1 MALLRAFIR
10 TARMARNT
18 SRLAAGLPADDEVL
32 LDAPDDRLGPA
43 LVAAGRGEYGPA
55 AELLATTRAAAEWE
69 DRDRC
74 TRRLAAFARSRPEWL
89 ADWRAADPHDPDALL
104 VGAQLAVDRCWESP
118 ARAEL
123 LGELGPLITAAAEA
137 EPRDPVPWRIALDH
151 ARGTHAGHAAFERLW
166 GEAVRRAPHHY
177 GCHVAALQYLSAAC
191 CAQWG
196 DTPHTERPSHRECF
210 DFAERAAQDAL
221 PCSLVQALP
230 VRAAFACLTD
240 GCGAAVPRIRP
251 DARGTAV
258 ARALPDAGG
267 EAMAQARPDAGGA
280 AVPRARLDAA
290 ADLAIAL
297 SAGYPAGDPWPA
309 EVRNLLAYVLVRLE
323 RWPDALDQ
331 LRLIGPHATSFP
343 WDRIS
348 DDPLGQFLEVRDGVR
363 IAVASQLP
371 LGGPVP
377 PGLTAVPR
385 QPWGFEDAPPY
396 PRSEHDGRARSG
408 DH

>member
-1 MALLRAFIR
+1 MVGTMALLRAFIR
-10 TARMARNT
+10 TARMARNA

-32 LDAPDDRLGPA
+32 LDAPDDRLGPG

-89 ADWRAADPHDPDALL
+89 ADWRAADPQDPDALL
-104 VGAQLAVDRCWESP
+104 VGTQLAVDRCWESP

-151 ARGTHAGHAAFERLW
+151 ARGAHAGHAAFERLW
-166 GEAVRRAPHHY
+166 GEAVRRSPHHY

-240 GCGAAVPRIRP
+240 GCGA
-251 DARGTAV
+251 T
-258 ARALPDAGG
+258 
-267 EAMAQARPDAGGA
+267 
-280 AVPRARLDAA
+280 VPRARLDAA

-297 SAGYPAGDPWPA
+297 SAGYAAADPWPA
-309 EVRNLLAYVLVRLE
+309 EVRNLLAYVLIRLE

-331 LRLIGPHATSFP
+331 LRLIGPYATSFP

-363 IAVASQLP
+363 LAVASQLP

-377 PGLTAVPR
+377 PGLTAVPGR
-385 QPWGFEDAPPY
+385 LWGFEDAPPY